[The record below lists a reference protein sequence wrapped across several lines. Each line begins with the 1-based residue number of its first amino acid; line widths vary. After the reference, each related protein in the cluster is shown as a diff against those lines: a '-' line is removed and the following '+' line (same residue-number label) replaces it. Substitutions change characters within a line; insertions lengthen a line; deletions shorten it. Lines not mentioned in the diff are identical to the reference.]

1 LYWLAVHHVAMAVWS
16 EEEEEKE
23 KSKGEEGGKAGG
35 GGGLPKALMLTV
47 LAGGLDW
54 LLRDI
59 VLYSQE
65 EEEGRVKM
73 PETCFEGVG
82 VKVDARV
89 EKVRGW
95 AGERGVERLKSVG
108 VAGSG

>member
-1 LYWLAVHHVAMAVWS
+1 VTM
-16 EEEEEKE
+16 
-23 KSKGEEGGKAGG
+23 
-35 GGGLPKALMLTV
+35 
-47 LAGGLDW
+47 
-54 LLRDI
+54 R
-59 VLYSQE
+59 
-65 EEEGRVKM
+65 
-73 PETCFEGVG
+73 ETCFEGVG